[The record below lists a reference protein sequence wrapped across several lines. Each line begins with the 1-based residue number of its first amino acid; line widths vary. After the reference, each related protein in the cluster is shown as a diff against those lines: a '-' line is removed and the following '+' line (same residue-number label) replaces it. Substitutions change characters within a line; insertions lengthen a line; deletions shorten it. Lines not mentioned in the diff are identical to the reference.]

1 MDAQG
6 RLPPLEALPGA
17 PGVGQIVLGAL
28 VYLFL
33 LQFVWLLWRDLR
45 GAQTSAQA
53 MLNLLEAPPE
63 TAEAGLQPGQ
73 SFVVGSPTTLG
84 RAPGNTVVVPAE
96 TVSSTH
102 LRIVYRNGG
111 WWIEDLGS
119 TNGTFVNGRPI
130 ADVTRLAGGDV
141 VGCGPQVRFRLL
153 EG

>member
-1 MDAQG
+1 MSALAP
-6 RLPPLEALPGA
+6 LPPTEALPA
-17 PGVGQIVLGAL
+17 TWQVVLGAL
-28 VYLFL
+28 LYLFL
-33 LQFVWLLWRDLR
+33 VQFFWLLWRDLR
-45 GAQTSAQA
+45 QAQTSAQA

-63 TAEAGLQPGQ
+63 ALAAGLQPGQ
-73 SFVVGSPTTLG
+73 SFVVGSPSTLG

-102 LRIVYRNGG
+102 LRVVYRNGG

-130 ADVTRLAGGDV
+130 ADITRLAGGDE